1 MVSKIYARGPIAC
14 GIMATSKLEAYEV
27 GIYTE
32 YNPSPMINPI
42 ASVAGCVV
50 ENGTEYWI
58 VGNSWGVPWGQEGRL
73 RIVTSRYKD
82 GKGDDYNLAIE
93 QDCAFAMPIKD
104 ED

>member
-1 MVSKIYARGPIAC
+1 MEQSTGLWATPGVSR
-14 GIMATSKLEAYEV
+14 L
-27 GIYTE
+27 
-32 YNPSPMINPI
+32 
-42 ASVAGCVV
+42 
-50 ENGTEYWI
+50 
-58 VGNSWGVPWGQEGRL
+58 PWGQEGRL

>member
-1 MVSKIYARGPIAC
+1 
-14 GIMATSKLEAYEV
+14 
-27 GIYTE
+27 
-32 YNPSPMINPI
+32 MINHI
-42 ASVAGCVV
+42 AYVAGCVV

-58 VGNSWGVPWGQEGRL
+58 VGNSWDVPWGQEGRL

>member
-1 MVSKIYARGPIAC
+1 MNNHV
-14 GIMATSKLEAYEV
+14 
-27 GIYTE
+27 
-32 YNPSPMINPI
+32 
-42 ASVAGCVV
+42 ASVVGCGV

-58 VGNSWGVPWGQEGRL
+58 VGNSWGVPSGQEGWL

-93 QDCAFAMPIKD
+93 QDCAFAVPIME